1 MVEHSALGGTQAQRQ
16 HAPRITGE
24 DHALAAAFTDNTC
37 ARLSVRK
44 RRDDLENLVERCPR
58 DIKAAAKLVSCHAIL
73 AGGVE
78 GLHDVDGARES
89 LLAGEFTH
97 GHARAPS
104 FR

>member
-1 MVEHSALGGTQAQRQ
+1 M
-16 HAPRITGE
+16 
-24 DHALAAAFTDNTC
+24 AFADDTRT
-37 ARLSVRK
+37 RFSVRE
-44 RRDDLENLVERCPR
+44 RRDDLENLVERRPR
-58 DIKAAAKLVSCHAIL
+58 DVKATANLVSSHAVL

-78 GLHDVDGARES
+78 GLHEVDGAREP